1 MDLGFVLVLRRPFAR
16 VCVEGGW
23 GCDREKGGGDKKKK
37 KKRRKRSSVGTT
49 LVDVE
54 KKKIKFM
61 PSEPQ
66 PKRVISTATAPL
78 EERVSAF

>member
-1 MDLGFVLVLRRPFAR
+1 MI
-16 VCVEGGW
+16 
-23 GCDREKGGGDKKKK
+23 EKRGGGQEKK